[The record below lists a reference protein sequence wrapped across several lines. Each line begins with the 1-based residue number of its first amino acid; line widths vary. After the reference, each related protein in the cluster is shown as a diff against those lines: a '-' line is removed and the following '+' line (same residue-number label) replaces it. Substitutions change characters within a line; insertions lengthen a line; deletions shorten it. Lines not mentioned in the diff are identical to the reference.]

1 MTMAGQMKP
10 TSDAYRTGKCCF
22 AASEICG
29 DLVGG
34 VSGQN
39 YTFGDW
45 ARDQGYSPGDVVPEG
60 FFAAWAS
67 IDSLDGIGGFD
78 WTTTPTTGLALHTH
92 RRSSIEPGAFSG
104 LTNLTGLY
112 LGDNKLSSI
121 ESGTR
126 NSKPRINSILTTI
139 GAASPGNVSSP
150 RRVCASAPAKYAD

>member
-45 ARDQGYSPGDVVPEG
+45 ARDQGYSPGDAMPYKGWKNNDE
-60 FFAAWAS
+60 AC
-67 IDSLDGIGGFD
+67 D
-78 WTTTPTTGLALHTH
+78 
-92 RRSSIEPGAFSG
+92 R
-104 LTNLTGLY
+104 
-112 LGDNKLSSI
+112 
-121 ESGTR
+121 GT
-126 NSKPRINSILTTI
+126 
-139 GAASPGNVSSP
+139 
-150 RRVCASAPAKYAD
+150 